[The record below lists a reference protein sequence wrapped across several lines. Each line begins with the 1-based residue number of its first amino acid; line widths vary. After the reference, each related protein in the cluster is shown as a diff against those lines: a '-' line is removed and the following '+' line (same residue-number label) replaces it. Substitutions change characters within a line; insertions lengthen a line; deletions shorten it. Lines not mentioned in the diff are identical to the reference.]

1 MSDSPIAK
9 LFRQP
14 TIVTALTY
22 EDGLHAARSAI
33 AKEASMFAAAPI
45 FGFSKYTYFLGISK
59 AFMTVYIAG
68 RWPFQ
73 ADERIPG
80 GKRAPS
86 SRSTFGCGT

>member
-33 AKEASMFAAAPI
+33 AKEASKFAAAPI
-45 FGFSKYTYFLGISK
+45 VGFSKYTYFLGISK
-59 AFMTVYIAG
+59 AFMTG
-68 RWPFQ
+68 ELR
-73 ADERIPG
+73 
-80 GKRAPS
+80 
-86 SRSTFGCGT
+86 RSHSARPHV